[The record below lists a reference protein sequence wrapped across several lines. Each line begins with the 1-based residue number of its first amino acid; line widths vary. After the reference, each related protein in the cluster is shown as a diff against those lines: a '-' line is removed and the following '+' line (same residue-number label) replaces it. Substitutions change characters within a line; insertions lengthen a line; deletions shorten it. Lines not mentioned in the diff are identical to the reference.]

1 MSDRVAVVTGAGR
14 GMGREVAQR
23 LVARGLTVVVT
34 DVDETA
40 VRRTAADLGDKCV
53 PVHHDVRDA
62 VAHREVAARAFAP
75 AVEACRI
82 VPGALRGLAGVYG
95 AAKAFMDQREAGII

>member
-40 VRRTAADLGDKCV
+40 VGRTAARSGN
-53 PVHHDVRDA
+53 
-62 VAHREVAARAFAP
+62 
-75 AVEACRI
+75 
-82 VPGALRGLAGVYG
+82 PGQSR
-95 AAKAFMDQREAGII
+95 